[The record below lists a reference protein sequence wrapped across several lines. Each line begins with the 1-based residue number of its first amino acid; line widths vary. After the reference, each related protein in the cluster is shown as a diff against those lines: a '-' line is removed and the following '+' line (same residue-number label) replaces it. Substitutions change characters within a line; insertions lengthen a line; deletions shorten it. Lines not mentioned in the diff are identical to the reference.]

1 MDQRV
6 WHGPSPPPI
15 PDHTAMEHLNDP
27 IWLLALAAAMAAT
40 GLVSGTLAGLLGV
53 GGGIVIVP
61 LLFNVFPLFGIPES
75 IQMKVAVAT
84 SLATIIPTSIQ
95 SARKHFAT
103 GTMDVPLL
111 RSIWPSMLAGVMLG
125 TFLAVYVRGEGLTA
139 VFAMVALLVALN
151 MGFTGVD
158 FKITERV
165 PEGPPRQALGIGIG
179 SVSAMMGIG
188 GGTLG
193 VPILSMCG
201 HPIRAAVATAS
212 AFGLIISIPA
222 TIGFIWGGWGD
233 PLRPPFSLGYVNLIG
248 FALIAPTS
256 ILATPWGVKLA
267 HSIPPLWLKR
277 AFAVFLAVT
286 SLRMFWSLF

>member
-1 MDQRV
+1 
-6 WHGPSPPPI
+6 
-15 PDHTAMEHLNDP
+15 MEHLTDP
-27 IWLLALAAAMAAT
+27 VWLAALAAAMAAT

-95 SARKHFAT
+95 SARKHYAK
-103 GTMDVPLL
+103 GAMDVALL
-111 RSIWPSMLAGVMLG
+111 RSIWPSMLLGVAFG

-139 VFAMVALLVALN
+139 VFAMVSLLVALN

-158 FKITERV
+158 FKITESV
-165 PEGPPRQALGIGIG
+165 PAGPPRQAMGIGIG

-222 TIGFIWGGWGD
+222 TIGFVWGGWND
-233 PLRPPFSLGYVNLIG
+233 PLLPPFSFGYVNLVG
-248 FALIAPTS
+248 VALIAPTS
-256 ILATPWGVKLA
+256 ILATPWGVHLA
-267 HSIPPLWLKR
+267 HTIPPLWLKR

-286 SLRMFWSLF
+286 SIRMFWSLFP

>member
-1 MDQRV
+1 MD
-6 WHGPSPPPI
+6 
-15 PDHTAMEHLNDP
+15 HLTDP
-27 IWLLALAAAMAAT
+27 FWLLALAAAMAAT

-61 LLFNVFPLFGIPES
+61 LLFNVFPLFGIPEA

-95 SARKHFAT
+95 SARKHHAT
-103 GTMDVPLL
+103 GTMDVALL
-111 RSIWPSMLAGVMLG
+111 RSIWPAMLAGVAFG
-125 TFLAVYVRGEGLTA
+125 TFIGVFVKGEGLTA

-158 FKITERV
+158 FKIADRV
-165 PEGPPRQALGIGIG
+165 PEGPPRAALGMGIG

-193 VPILSMCG
+193 VPLLSMFG
-201 HPIRAAVATAS
+201 YPIRQAVATAS

-222 TIGFIWGGWGD
+222 TIGFVLGGWND
-233 PLRPPFSLGYVNLIG
+233 ARVPPFSLGYVSLIG

-277 AFAVFLAVT
+277 AFAVFLLAT
-286 SLRMFWSLF
+286 SLRMFWSLFT

>member
-1 MDQRV
+1 
-6 WHGPSPPPI
+6 
-15 PDHTAMEHLNDP
+15 METSHDIL
-27 IWLLALAAAMAAT
+27 WLAGLAAAMAAT
-40 GLVSGTLAGLLGV
+40 GLISGTLAGMLGV

-61 LLFNVFPLFGIPES
+61 LLFNVFPLFGVPES

-95 SARKHFAT
+95 SARKHHAK
-103 GTMDVPLL
+103 GAMDVAML
-111 RSIWPSMLAGVMLG
+111 RTIWPAMLAGVALG
-125 TFLAVYVRGEGLTA
+125 TAIAVHVKGDGLTA

-158 FKITERV
+158 FKITDSL

-193 VPILSMCG
+193 VPILSMFG
-201 HPIRAAVATAS
+201 YPIRAAVATAS

-222 TIGFIWGGWGD
+222 TIGFVWGGWSD
-233 PLRPPFSLGYVNLIG
+233 ARVPPWSLGYVNLIG
-248 FALIAPTS
+248 LALIAPSS
-256 ILATPWGVKLA
+256 ILATPWGVALA
-267 HSIPPLWLKR
+267 HSIPPLRLKR
-277 AFAVFLAVT
+277 SFAVFLFVT
-286 SLRMFWSLF
+286 SLRMFWTLFT